1 VLGVFEN
8 EGGDMKTAALVG
20 LAVVLLVG
28 FAWGWARSARA
39 DGAVPARVG
48 QFAPDFTLKDQNGR
62 PVTLSEF
69 RGNRTVVLYFYP
81 KDDTP
86 GCTKE
91 ACSFRDDMARFEA
104 LNVRVLGV
112 SVDGIESHRAFA
124 EKYRLNFPLL
134 SDEDHRVSLA
144 YGVFSRLV
152 GFAYAKRTTFVI
164 GPDGAIRQIFTDVDP
179 KQHAVDLLKYL
190 NGSPAQ
196 TPSEG

>member
-1 VLGVFEN
+1 LLGALEN
-8 EGGDMKTAALVG
+8 EGGDMRTAALVG

-28 FAWGWARSARA
+28 FAGGWARSARA

-86 GCTKE
+86 GCTRE

-124 EKYRLNFPLL
+124 E
-134 SDEDHRVSLA
+134 DHRVSQA

-190 NGSPAQ
+190 SGSPAQ

>member
-1 VLGVFEN
+1 
-8 EGGDMKTAALVG
+8 MRASILVG

-134 SDEDHRVSLA
+134 SDEDHRVSRA

-190 NGSPAQ
+190 SGSPVQ
-196 TPSEG
+196 TSSEG

>member
-1 VLGVFEN
+1 
-8 EGGDMKTAALVG
+8 MRTAALVG

-48 QFAPDFTLKDQNGR
+48 QSAPDFTLKDQNGR

-134 SDEDHRVSLA
+134 SDEDHRVSRA
-144 YGVFSRLV
+144 YGVFSSLA

-179 KQHAVDLLKYL
+179 KQHTVDLLKYL
-190 NGSPAQ
+190 SGSPAQ